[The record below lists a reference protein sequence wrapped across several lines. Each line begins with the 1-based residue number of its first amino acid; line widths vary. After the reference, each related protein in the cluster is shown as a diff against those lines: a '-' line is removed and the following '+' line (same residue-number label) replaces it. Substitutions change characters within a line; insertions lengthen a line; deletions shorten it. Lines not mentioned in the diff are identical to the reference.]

1 MQSEKNFNPPAFDSS
16 GRYESGLKSLVK
28 SLQWAFAIL
37 LVIIVLMLIYFLSWG
52 GYFSVEPQQAVIV
65 MRFGRIE
72 NTLTSGGH
80 WYLPYPVHRFI
91 RVQTNQQYLKV
102 SFQQS
107 QVNPDEI
114 KSAFE
119 PGLDNYLLTGDANIV
134 TASWTVGYKISDP
147 AKYYETLA
155 TPEKPV
161 DNGRIA
167 DDDTVVDADGFSGKR
182 GPRTMLRN
190 LFRQAV
196 LRVSAT
202 SKVDELLS
210 TGQARYS
217 EAVQREFA
225 KLLAEADCGIALES
239 VVLDQILPPAKT
251 KAAFAAVTAASTT
264 MSTLR
269 NQAEAYRVE
278 AENDAQAR
286 QAEILA
292 AAETYRKQAVST
304 VRAESNY
311 FQSILK
317 EYRGN
322 PRPVLMALYTSAL
335 SGALT
340 DLSEEKF
347 VLSSGGK
354 TKQLWLRLNPEP
366 KRPAA
371 EADKNNPE
379 K

>member
-1 MQSEKNFNPPAFDSS
+1 MQNEKTSNVPAFDSS
-16 GRYESGLKSLVK
+16 GRYETGLRSLVK
-28 SLQWAFAIL
+28 SLQWAFAVL

-65 MRFGRIE
+65 MRFGKIE
-72 NTLTSGGH
+72 TTLTTGGH

-107 QVNPDEI
+107 QLKPDEI
-114 KSAFE
+114 KDAFE

-134 TASWTVGYKISDP
+134 TTSWTIGYKISDP
-147 AKYYETLA
+147 ARYYETLA

-161 DNGRIA
+161 VNGRIV
-167 DDDTVVDADGFSGKR
+167 DDDTVVDADGFSGTR
-182 GPRTMLRN
+182 GPRTLLRN
-190 LFRQAV
+190 LFRRAV
-196 LRVSAT
+196 LSVSAT
-202 SKVDELLS
+202 SKVDEILS
-210 TGQARYS
+210 SGQARYT
-217 EAVQREFA
+217 EAVQREFSR
-225 KLLAEADCGIALES
+225 LIAEADCGITLES

-251 KAAFAAVTAASTT
+251 KSAFAAVTAASTT

-278 AENDAQAR
+278 VENDALAR
-286 QAEILA
+286 RAEILA
-292 AAETYRKQAVST
+292 GAETYRKQAVST
-304 VRAESNY
+304 VRAESSY
-311 FQSILK
+311 FRSILK

-335 SGALT
+335 SGALA

-347 VLSSGGK
+347 VLSSGGR

-366 KRPAA
+366 KRPSSESDQKKA
-371 EADKNNPE
+371 EK
-379 K
+379 

>member
-1 MQSEKNFNPPAFDSS
+1 MQTEQKSNLPAFDGS
-16 GRYESGLKSLVK
+16 GRYESGLRSLVK

-37 LVIIVLMLIYFLSWG
+37 LGIIIVMLIYFFSWG

-65 MRFGRIE
+65 MRFGKIE
-72 NTLTSGGH
+72 DTLTTGGH
-80 WYLPYPVHRFI
+80 WYFPYPVHRFI
-91 RVQTNQQYLKV
+91 RVQTNQQFLRI
-102 SFQQS
+102 SFLQS

-114 KSAFE
+114 KSSFE

-134 TASWTVGYKISDP
+134 HTSWTLGYKISDP
-147 AKYYETLA
+147 ARYYETLA

-167 DDDTVVDADGFSGKR
+167 ADDVVVDADGFSGRR
-182 GPRTMLRN
+182 GPQTMLRN

-196 LRVSAT
+196 LRVSAM

-210 TGQARYS
+210 SGQARYS
-217 EAVQREFA
+217 EAVQREFTR
-225 KLLAEADCGIALES
+225 LLAEADCGIELES
-239 VVLDQILPPAKT
+239 VVLDQVLPPAKT
-251 KAAFAAVTAASTT
+251 KESFAEVTAASST

-278 AENDAQAR
+278 VENDALAR
-286 QAEILA
+286 RAEILA

-304 VRAESNY
+304 VKAESSY

-317 EYRGN
+317 EYRSN
-322 PRPVLMALYTSAL
+322 PRPVLMALYTTTL
-335 SGALT
+335 SGALA

-366 KRPAA
+366 KRPADP
-371 EADKNNPE
+371 DKNNPE